1 MRSLSIFLLLL
12 ISSSSFAQ
20 KTVLMEIDPD
30 SIDPEMVRVAY
41 IISIDD
47 LNIQSYSNGIPSTL
61 SLKLCNRCKIKTY
74 KLAKSLPLLLN
85 EKPLKADDLTAAL
98 LKKVVDEIELG
109 IDRANGTISY
119 LFLGGIS
126 ESNTNRLLGGDS
138 I

>member
-20 KTVLMEIDPD
+20 KAVLMEIDPD

-47 LNIQSYSNGIPSTL
+47 LNIQSYSNGIPSAL